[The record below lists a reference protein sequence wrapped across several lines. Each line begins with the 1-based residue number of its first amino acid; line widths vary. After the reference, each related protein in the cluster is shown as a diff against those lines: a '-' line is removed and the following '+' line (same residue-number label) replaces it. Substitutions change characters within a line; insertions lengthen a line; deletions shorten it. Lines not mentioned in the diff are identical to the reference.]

1 MNNSTNSKETNFE
14 ETEEGTSNQ
23 QNSNVEK
30 VLNFV
35 KNIINK
41 LSAENKRELIPYVI
55 DAIYDVKE
63 NEALKNFLI
72 NKLGLAF
79 KQLDQNLISEIIGNQ
94 QPSNALARK
103 IIEKSYQLLL
113 NENNKQSFKLILES
127 LFADE
132 HQIEL
137 NLKNLLVKLLKNA
150 EANNLSAFISNN
162 ISTLLADEEI
172 IQLLSK
178 TSIALLKKQLNI
190 TFDDNEERILL
201 SYIKPLLQSMPN
213 NELIIGLKDAIFN
226 KLKQLEENA
235 TFNDLQAKF
244 TETINEFFTFDKEK
258 INKLFNLLIIKT
270 NSEINGEA
278 KLVDSLKI
286 LLKKQPI

>member
-1 MNNSTNSKETNFE
+1 M
-14 ETEEGTSNQ
+14 
-23 QNSNVEK
+23 
-30 VLNFV
+30 
-35 KNIINK
+35 
-41 LSAENKRELIPYVI
+41 
-55 DAIYDVKE
+55 
-63 NEALKNFLI
+63 
-72 NKLGLAF
+72 
-79 KQLDQNLISEIIGNQ
+79 
-94 QPSNALARK
+94 
-103 IIEKSYQLLL
+103 
-113 NENNKQSFKLILES
+113 
-127 LFADE
+127 
-132 HQIEL
+132 
-137 NLKNLLVKLLKNA
+137 
-150 EANNLSAFISNN
+150 
-162 ISTLLADEEI
+162 
-172 IQLLSK
+172 LSK